1 MSTEKKRGPRS
12 IAEVNAI
19 RAEAGLPLRKSEAK
33 PRKSN
38 AILPASKKAR
48 HQEILA
54 AMLTKK
60 SKAIV
65 QKVMDKAL
73 LDGDPDQMACLK
85 IVMDRI
91 LPPEYFTKAK
101 AAGNKIEINIT
112 GVETQISNTIDV
124 EYEEVEDGQG

>member
-1 MSTEKKRGPRS
+1 MLSEKKRGPRT
-12 IAEVNAI
+12 IEEVNVI

-33 PRKSN
+33 PRKNNS
-38 AILPASKKAR
+38 ILPASKKAR

-54 AMLTKK
+54 AMLNKK

-101 AAGNKIEINIT
+101 ANGNKIEINIT
-112 GVETQISNTIDV
+112 GVGTQISNTIDADF
-124 EYEEVEDGQG
+124 EEVEDGQG